1 MMGTRLPTDPE
12 GVVAW
17 LRERG
22 ADRLIG
28 METQS
33 CDTSS
38 RLKGRIRETPEDFFV
53 SEVLRSGSVA
63 TSLTYRMNGEG
74 DIPVYV
80 LSKTDLDTITAI
92 REFSTALGLKPWEVK
107 HLGLKDR
114 RAVTYQFIFP
124 TSFRGTPPPKLH
136 GGKWEASIYSMLGR
150 PLRPLD
156 LCGNLFWILIRLRD
170 PVPTS
175 ELQGLLSEFT
185 RRVCETGFLNFFG
198 PQRFGG
204 RRPINHVAGYLIAR
218 RDYDAAA
225 EVILGTPS
233 GSDDE
238 VLRRARTSFLE
249 GERRRELQTLARS
262 PFILERSLVKNLVR
276 YEGDS
281 RESIL
286 KLPSY
291 LLRFLLES
299 FSAFLFNLAVSRM
312 KGGLLS
318 WKAQEGMLY
327 VPLDDRASPLT
338 ICVRATPSSLR
349 TIEDDLNKRKA
360 VPAVVCPG
368 FLVERALAKELGQ
381 IMAELGVSCSSFHL
395 RERPEAGYPGQIRA
409 AVTIPRTISAAPTG
423 SQSVFLR
430 FFLPRSSYATVLL
443 RELLAR

>member
-12 GVVAW
+12 RIAAW

-22 ADRLIG
+22 ADRLVG
-28 METQS
+28 METRS
-33 CDTSS
+33 CDIPS
-38 RLKGRIRETPEDFFV
+38 RLKGRIRETPEDFIV
-53 SEVLRSGSVA
+53 SEVLRNGSVA

-74 DIPVYV
+74 DIPLYV
-80 LSKTDLDTITAI
+80 LSKTDLDAITAI
-92 REFSTALGLKPWEVK
+92 REFSAALGLKPWGVK
-107 HLGLKDR
+107 HLGLKDK
-114 RAVTYQFIFP
+114 RAMTYQFIFP
-124 TSFRGTPPPKLH
+124 TRFRGKPPPKLR
-136 GGKWEASIYSMLGR
+136 GGKWEASMHTTLGR

-170 PVPTS
+170 PVPTP

-185 RRVCETGFLNFFG
+185 RRVCETGLLNFFG

-233 GSDDE
+233 DSDDE
-238 VLRRARTSFLE
+238 PLRRVRTSFLE
-249 GERRRELQTLARS
+249 GGRRGGFQALVRS
-262 PFILERSLVKNLVR
+262 PFILERTLVKNLIR
-276 YEGDS
+276 YEGNS

-338 ICVRATPSSLR
+338 TCVRATPSSLGI
-349 TIEDDLNKRKA
+349 IEDDLNKRKA

-368 FLVERALAKELGQ
+368 FLVERALAKGLEQ
-381 IMAELGVSCSSFHL
+381 IMGELGVSCGSFHL
-395 RERPEAGYPGQIRA
+395 RERPEAGYPGQVRA
-409 AVTIPRTISAAPTG
+409 AVAIPKTISAAPTG

>member
-1 MMGTRLPTDPE
+1 MMGTRLPTDSG
-12 GVVAW
+12 GVVTW

-22 ADRLIG
+22 ADRLVG
-28 METQS
+28 METLS

-38 RLKGRIRETPEDFFV
+38 RLKGRIRTAPEDFFV

-63 TSLTYRMNGEG
+63 TSPAYGMNGEG
-74 DIPVYV
+74 DIPLYV
-80 LSKTDLDTITAI
+80 LSKTDLDTLTAI
-92 REFSTALGLKPWEVK
+92 KEFSAALGLKPWGVK
-107 HLGLKDR
+107 YLGLKDK
-114 RAVTYQFIFP
+114 RAVTYQFVFP
-124 TSFRGTPPPKLH
+124 TEFCGTPPPRLR
-136 GGKWEASIYSMLGR
+136 GRKWEASIHTMLGR

-170 PVPTS
+170 PVPTP

-185 RRVCETGFLNFFG
+185 RRVCETGLLNFFG

-233 GSDDE
+233 DSDDE
-238 VLRRARTSFLE
+238 SLRRARTSFLE
-249 GERRRELQTLARS
+249 GGRREELQTLVRS
-262 PFILERSLVKNLVR
+262 PFILERSLVKNLIR

-281 RESIL
+281 RESAL

-299 FSAFLFNLAVSRM
+299 FSAFLFNLAISRM

-318 WKAQEGMLY
+318 RKAQEGMLY

-338 ICVRATPSSLR
+338 TCIRAAHSSLG
-349 TIEDDLNKRKA
+349 TIDDDLSKRKA

-368 FLVERALAKELGQ
+368 FLVERALTKELGR
-381 IMAELGVSCSSFHL
+381 IMGELGVSCSSFHL
-395 RERPEAGYPGQIRA
+395 RERPEAGYPGQVRA
-409 AVTIPRTISAAPTG
+409 AVTIPKTISAAPTG